1 MRVFLDTNILVSAAA
16 TRGLCADVLRQVL
29 ASHELLTSLEVLSE
43 LRRVLRTKFAV
54 DQDLIDDFIWLMRQD
69 TLLARPGQLPSVEIQ
84 DQDDLPI
91 LSAAISAG
99 ADVFVTGDK
108 EILDVGQIG
117 ELAILSPRQFWEKLK
132 AQPQRRAG
140 RGRPRRS
147 R

>member
-1 MRVFLDTNILVSAAA
+1 
-16 TRGLCADVLRQVL
+16 
-29 ASHELLTSLEVLSE
+29 
-43 LRRVLRTKFAV
+43 V

-69 TLLARPGQLPSVEIQ
+69 TVLVRPGELPNVKIQ

-108 EILDVGQIG
+108 EMLDLGRIEQ
-117 ELAILSPRQFWEKLK
+117 LAILSPRQFWERLK

-140 RGRPRRS
+140 RAKPRRS